1 VPIPVPVYERSDLL
15 PVMINPVSQTFMNDM
30 PLELSA
36 SLRSAVDPFLAMDV
50 MVAAQKRSAAG
61 KPVLHMEI
69 GEPGHQAPNIVRNA
83 AKAAIDHD
91 RISYTP
97 ALGLLS
103 LRERI
108 SAHYQDAYGADVS
121 PERIAITTGSS
132 AGFILSFLSAF
143 DAGARV
149 GLAAPGYPAYRNVL
163 KALGLVPVS
172 LPVKAENRYVI
183 TADDLQAA
191 QDQQK
196 LDGVLIASP
205 ANPSG
210 TMLLPD
216 AFAGLID
223 CCAQNRIRFIS
234 DEIYHGIVYEGTAR
248 TALSHSDQA
257 IIINSF
263 SKYYCMT
270 GWRVGWMVLP
280 EDLVR
285 PVERLAQSLYISAPY
300 ISQVAA
306 TRAFDAT
313 QELDAICL
321 QYAANRNM
329 LLKALPD
336 LGFKGLHPADGAFY
350 IYADAGRF
358 TDDALSFS
366 KTLLENT
373 GVAAT
378 PGVDFDPDFGQTMM
392 RFSFAG
398 DEVTINK
405 AVGAMGEWLR

>member
-1 VPIPVPVYERSDLL
+1 
-15 PVMINPVSQTFMNDM
+15 MKNM

-36 SLRSAVDPFLAMDV
+36 SMRSAVDPFLAMDV

-61 KPVLHMEI
+61 KPVLHMEV
-69 GEPGHQAPNIVRNA
+69 GEPGYQAPKIVREA

-108 SAHYQDAYGADVS
+108 SAHYQEAYGAVVA

-172 LPVKAENRYVI
+172 IPVRAENRYVI
-183 TADDLQAA
+183 TADDLQAIH
-191 QDQQK
+191 DQQP

-210 TMLLPD
+210 TMLLPH

-248 TALSHSDQA
+248 TALSHTDQA
-257 IIINSF
+257 IVINSF

-270 GWRVGWMVLP
+270 GWRIGWMVLP

-300 ISQVAA
+300 ISQIAA
-306 TRAFDAT
+306 TKAFDAAE
-313 QELDAICL
+313 ELDAICL
-321 QYAANRNM
+321 QYAANRTR

-358 TDDALSFS
+358 TNDALSFS
-366 KTLLENT
+366 KTLLDNT

-378 PGVDFDPDFGQTMM
+378 PGVDFDPDDGQTMM

-398 DEVTINK
+398 DEVTISR
-405 AVGAMGEWLR
+405 AIDAMGKWLR

>member
-1 VPIPVPVYERSDLL
+1 MKTTSP
-15 PVMINPVSQTFMNDM
+15 
-30 PLELSA
+30 ELAA
-36 SLRSAVDPFLAMDV
+36 SVRSAVDPFLAMDV
-50 MVAAQKRSAAG
+50 MVAAEARSAQG
-61 KPVLHMEI
+61 KQVLHMEV
-69 GEPGHQAPNIVRNA
+69 GEPGHQAPLIVREA
-83 AKAAIDHD
+83 AKAAIDND

-108 SAHYQDAYGADVS
+108 STHYLETYGTFVS
-121 PERIAITTGSS
+121 PKRIAITTGSS

-163 KALGLVPVS
+163 KALGLVAVS
-172 LPVKAENRYVI
+172 IPVKAENRYVI
-183 TADDLQAA
+183 TADDLQAVH
-191 QDQQK
+191 DQEP

-216 AFAGLID
+216 AFVQLIEY
-223 CCAQNRIRFIS
+223 CAQNSIRFIS

-248 TALSHSDQA
+248 TALSHTDHT
-257 IIINSF
+257 IVINSF

-270 GWRVGWMVLP
+270 GWRIGWMVLP
-280 EDLVR
+280 EGLVR

-300 ISQVAA
+300 ISQIAA
-306 TRAFDAT
+306 AKAFDAVD
-313 QELDAICL
+313 ELDAICQ
-321 QYAANRNM
+321 QYAANRQK
-329 LLKALPD
+329 LLKALPEI
-336 LGFKGLHPADGAFY
+336 GFEGLHPADGAFY
-350 IYADAGRF
+350 IYANAGRF
-358 TDDALSFS
+358 TNNALDFS
-366 KTLLENT
+366 KSLLDNT

-378 PGVDFDPDFGQTMM
+378 PGVDFDPDHGQTMM

-398 DEVTINK
+398 DEVTIDR
-405 AVGAMGEWLR
+405 AIDAMAHWLG

>member
-1 VPIPVPVYERSDLL
+1 MTKL
-15 PVMINPVSQTFMNDM
+15 MSQTLMKNM
-30 PLELSA
+30 PIELSA

-61 KPVLHMEI
+61 RPVLHMEV
-69 GEPGHQAPNIVRNA
+69 GEPGYQAPKIVREA

-108 SAHYQDAYGADVS
+108 SAHYHEAYGAAVA

-172 LPVKAENRYVI
+172 IPVRAENRFVI
-183 TADDLQAA
+183 TADDLQAVY
-191 QDQQK
+191 DQQP

-234 DEIYHGIVYEGTAR
+234 DEIYHGIVYEGSAR
-248 TALSHSDQA
+248 TAVSHTDEA
-257 IIINSF
+257 IVINSF

-270 GWRVGWMVLP
+270 GWRIGWMVLP

-300 ISQVAA
+300 ISQIAA
-306 TRAFDAT
+306 TKAFDAVE
-313 QELDAICL
+313 ELDAICL
-321 QYAANRNM
+321 QYAANRNK
-329 LLKALPD
+329 LLNALPN
-336 LGFKGLHPADGAFY
+336 LGFTGLHPADGAFY

-358 TDDALSFS
+358 TNDALGFS
-366 KTLLENT
+366 RALLDNT

-378 PGVDFDPDFGQTMM
+378 PGVDFDPDDGQTMM

-398 DEVTINK
+398 DEVTIDR
-405 AVGAMGEWLR
+405 AIDAMGKWLR

>member
-1 VPIPVPVYERSDLL
+1 MKTIPH
-15 PVMINPVSQTFMNDM
+15 
-30 PLELSA
+30 ELAA
-36 SLRSAVDPFLAMDV
+36 SVRSAVDPFLAMDV
-50 MVAAQKRSAAG
+50 MVAAQARSAEG
-61 KPVLHMEI
+61 KQVLHMEV
-69 GEPGHQAPNIVRNA
+69 GEPGHQAPLIVREA

-108 SAHYQDAYGADVS
+108 SAHYREAYGAVV
-121 PERIAITTGSS
+121 PYERIAITTGSS

-163 KALGLVPVS
+163 KALGLVAVS
-172 LPVKAENRYVI
+172 IPVKAENRYVI
-183 TADDLQAA
+183 TADDLQAVH
-191 QDQQK
+191 DQTP

-216 AFAGLID
+216 AFAQLIA

-248 TALSHSDQA
+248 TALSHTNQA

-270 GWRVGWMVLP
+270 GWRIGWMVLP

-300 ISQVAA
+300 ISQIAA
-306 TRAFDAT
+306 VKAFDASA
-313 QELDAICL
+313 ELGAICQ
-321 QYAANRNM
+321 QYAANRQK
-329 LLKALPD
+329 LLKALPEI
-336 LGFKGLHPADGAFY
+336 GFEGLHPADGAFY
-350 IYADAGRF
+350 IYANAGRF
-358 TDDALSFS
+358 TNDALSFS
-366 KTLLENT
+366 KSLLDNT

-378 PGVDFDPDFGQTMM
+378 PGVDFDPDHGQTMM

-398 DEVTINK
+398 DEITIDK
-405 AVGAMGEWLR
+405 AIDAMARWLG

>member
-1 VPIPVPVYERSDLL
+1 MKTISPQLA
-15 PVMINPVSQTFMNDM
+15 
-30 PLELSA
+30 A
-36 SLRSAVDPFLAMDV
+36 SVRSAVDPFLAMDV
-50 MVAAQKRSAAG
+50 MVAAQARAQEG
-61 KPVLHMEI
+61 KQVLHMEV
-69 GEPGHQAPNIVRNA
+69 GEPGHQAPQIVREA

-108 SAHYQDAYGADVS
+108 SAHYQETYGAVVS
-121 PERIAITTGSS
+121 AERIAITTGSS

-143 DAGARV
+143 DVGARV

-163 KALGLVPVS
+163 KALGLVAVS
-172 LPVKAENRYVI
+172 IPVKADNRYVI
-183 TADDLQAA
+183 TADDLQAVH
-191 QDQQK
+191 DLEP

-216 AFAGLID
+216 AFAELIE
-223 CCAQNRIRFIS
+223 CCARNQIRFIS
-234 DEIYHGIVYEGTAR
+234 DEIYHGIVFEGTAR
-248 TALSHSDQA
+248 TALSHSSQS

-270 GWRVGWMVLP
+270 GWRIGWMVLP
-280 EDLVR
+280 EELVR

-300 ISQVAA
+300 ISQIAA
-306 TRAFDAT
+306 VKAFDAVE
-313 QELDAICL
+313 ELDAICL
-321 QYAANRNM
+321 QYAANRAK
-329 LLKALPD
+329 LLKALPAI
-336 LGFKGLHPADGAFY
+336 GFEGMHPADGAFY

-358 TDDALSFS
+358 TNDAMGFS
-366 KTLLENT
+366 KSLLDNT

-378 PGVDFDPDFGQTMM
+378 PGVDFDPDHGQTMM

-398 DEVTINK
+398 DAATIDK
-405 AVGAMGEWLR
+405 AIDAMSRWLG

>member
-1 VPIPVPVYERSDLL
+1 MKTTPH
-15 PVMINPVSQTFMNDM
+15 
-30 PLELSA
+30 ELAA
-36 SLRSAVDPFLAMDV
+36 SVRSAVDPFLAMDV
-50 MVAAQKRSAAG
+50 MVAAQARSAEG
-61 KPVLHMEI
+61 KQVLHMEI
-69 GEPGHQAPNIVRNA
+69 GEPGHQAPLIVREA

-97 ALGLLS
+97 ALGLMS

-108 SAHYQDAYGADVS
+108 SAHYQETYGAVV
-121 PERIAITTGSS
+121 PHERIAITTGSS

-143 DAGARV
+143 DTGARV

-163 KALGLVPVS
+163 KALGLIAVS
-172 LPVKAENRYVI
+172 IPVKAENRYVI
-183 TADDLQAA
+183 TADDLQDVH
-191 QDQQK
+191 DQTP

-216 AFAGLID
+216 AFEQLIA
-223 CCAQNRIRFIS
+223 CCAQNGIRFIS

-248 TALSHSDQA
+248 TALSHTDQA

-270 GWRVGWMVLP
+270 GWRIGWMVLP

-300 ISQVAA
+300 ISQIAA
-306 TRAFDAT
+306 AKAFDASA
-313 QELDAICL
+313 ELDAICQ
-321 QYAANRNM
+321 QYAANRQK
-329 LLKALPD
+329 LLKALPVI
-336 LGFKGLHPADGAFY
+336 GFEGLHPADGAFY
-350 IYADAGRF
+350 IYANAGRF
-358 TDDALSFS
+358 TNDALSFS
-366 KTLLENT
+366 KSLLDNT

-378 PGVDFDPDFGQTMM
+378 PGVDFEPDHGQTMM

-398 DEVTINK
+398 DEGTIDK
-405 AVGAMGEWLR
+405 AIDAMARWLG